1 VKWNVWRS
9 VLAGALIG
17 LVEAAGLAA
26 VRPAPRTPLGVVRRA
41 DRLRRPS
48 LARLGVWFL
57 DPLTR
62 VRPNPSDLR
71 CPVPRGRLSVLVPAQ
86 WSVGRKL
93 RSRDAFPGREV

>member
-1 VKWNVWRS
+1 
-9 VLAGALIG
+9 
-17 LVEAAGLAA
+17 
-26 VRPAPRTPLGVVRRA
+26 VVRRA

-71 CPVPRGRLSVLVPAQ
+71 RPVPRGRLSVLVPAQ

-93 RSRDAFPGREV
+93 RARDAFPGREV